1 MTMPKLWKRLFAGRR
16 NEADESA
23 KALQGGI
30 ELITPS
36 LIAGWAYHPDC
47 LLSDVRL
54 LAGPHLLAQAR
65 IDHHRADVEDHL
77 QLKGQFGFE
86 LEIPPDLPLLR
97 IEAAPIV
104 LALSADGSRRFPLSL
119 IGARSSTQAR
129 LTTALQPDMRGLRG
143 HFDGL
148 SPDGTRVHG
157 WCYKVGGREPAQ
169 VWLQAKDLPP
179 RPLICA
185 ERRPGMANQGHQD
198 TCGFSLALA
207 DWPEAAGA
215 TLWVTYDPEGVLRL
229 PQAAPVHVPPRA
241 PGPEATVLVRD
252 GQEEIIPQ
260 PDLEEPVLHRGAN
273 REHWQ
278 ALESFQRY
286 LDGLERE
293 LDRHEGI
300 QLRPQRQ
307 KGIWARLLGSDR

>member
-1 MTMPKLWKRLFAGRR
+1 MTMPKLWKRLFKGRR
-16 NEADESA
+16 KEADESA

-36 LIAGWAYHPDC
+36 LIAGWVHHPDC

-65 IDHHRADVEDHL
+65 IDHYRSDVEDHL

-86 LEIPPDLPLLR
+86 LEIPSDLPLLL
-97 IEAAPIV
+97 IEATPIV

-157 WCYKVGGREPAQ
+157 WCYKVGGREPSQ
-169 VWLQAKDLPP
+169 VWLQTKDLPP
-179 RPLICA
+179 RPLICD
-185 ERRPGMANQGHQD
+185 ERRPGMANQGHPE
-198 TCGFSLALA
+198 TCGFSLSLA

-215 TLWVTYDPEGVLRL
+215 MLWVTYDQEGVLRL
-229 PQAAPVHVPPRA
+229 PQAAPVQVPPRSTSA
-241 PGPEATVLVRD
+241 ATLIIREA
-252 GQEEIIPQ
+252 EENILSQ
-260 PDLEEPVLHRGAN
+260 PDLEEPAPHRGAN
-273 REHWQ
+273 PEHWQ
-278 ALESFQRY
+278 ALESFRRY
-286 LDGLERE
+286 LDGLEGE
-293 LDRHEGI
+293 LDRHENL

-307 KGIWARLLGSDR
+307 KGLWARLLGSNR